1 MNPEASV
8 REFQI
13 GEQVALG
20 KSKKE
25 VANKFNIS
33 IYTVETTIKNLYQKY
48 GFSKVQD
55 LVLWYI
61 GKKLEI
67 ADDISRLKEE
77 VLSDDVKKQFF
88 IVILALSVAGNGIFD
103 MQYRV
108 RRYRRNNEIE
118 FVSPIEYPITA

>member
-1 MNPEASV
+1 MKPKVSI

-25 VANKFNIS
+25 VAYKLNIS

-48 GFSKVQD
+48 GFNKVQD

-61 GKKLEI
+61 GIKLKV

-77 VLSDDVKKQFF
+77 VLSDEVKKQSF
-88 IVILALSVAGNGIFD
+88 ILILALSIATNGIFD
-103 MQYRV
+103 IKYRV

-118 FVSPIEYPITA
+118 IVSPLEYPITA